1 MYMQEVVSKYGQV
14 ISTRRGNDKMTS
26 AIDASMSDVAAFTR
40 EIGVALA
47 CSTSQSKAAAKTIS
61 AWTGANERTAKHWL
75 AGHYA
80 PNGYHLVALAHHS
93 DEVLEAFL
101 MLAGRRELL
110 TAHRIRGA
118 RRKLK
123 EAVAILTAVL
133 DAGDPD

>member
-1 MYMQEVVSKYGQV
+1 MYVREVVSKYGQV
-14 ISTRRGNDKMTS
+14 ISIRRGDDKMTS
-26 AIDASMSDVAAFTR
+26 AMDTGISDVAAFTR

-47 CSTSQSKAAAKTIS
+47 CSTSDSKAAAKTIS

-80 PNGYHLVALAHHS
+80 PNGYHLAALAHHS

-110 TAHRIRGA
+110 TRHRIRGA
-118 RRKLK
+118 RRKLE
-123 EAVAILTAVL
+123 EAITILTAVL
-133 DAGDPD
+133 DAGNPD